1 MIDIP
6 VDFELYYD
14 KDYSLDRLPTTEYV
28 LDPRFEI
35 IGCGLRTPD
44 GCDHWISGD
53 ANHVRAELLRLVPDW
68 SAVRVV
74 AHNARLEA
82 SVLEWRLGIKPGAY
96 FCTMVGSRPHIL
108 PYTRSVSLYSVADY
122 LGVGKK
128 GDYVAKAKGK
138 HRTDFTAAELSGYG
152 DYCLSDVDLAAG
164 VFARLND
171 WLPAEEQE
179 TMDLTIKKFVRPKL
193 HLSAPTLAKR
203 LEEIKLSKEKLAS
216 LLKRAP
222 YNCTLADV
230 RSRPKFAAL
239 LKRLRV
245 EPPMKLNK
253 NGEATYAFAKDDLPF
268 KELLTHP
275 DPAIRDLI
283 SAKTALSSTMEE
295 GRIRRLTRIVELTEG
310 PLPVPLVYY
319 GAHPG
324 RLAGDDEINLQNL
337 PRVEYLK
344 DKVTVK
350 KGQLRFAL
358 IAPPGYSVVSA
369 DFSNIE
375 ARIVATLAGQSD
387 LVEAFREG
395 RDIYSEFASRIYGR
409 EILKDRDKPERFVGK
424 TCILGLG
431 YGMGHAKFHLKV
443 LQEGVAMDAR
453 EAARVVQLYRS
464 TYRKIPELW
473 RTLENMAN
481 TFMLKKGSMHPT
493 GPFVFCHERIILPN
507 GMPLIYPGLRWSGG
521 GFTFDSRFV
530 TSQDGEPVGRKIWG
544 GMYLENVSQALARI
558 IASRAELRLAKMNLP
573 TALQAHD
580 ELVWVVP
587 TAVVD
592 QVKKAVALVMTE
604 PVDFLPA
611 LPIAVEVKHG
621 PTYGDAK

>member
-1 MIDIP
+1 MLDVT

-14 KDYSLDRLPTTEYV
+14 KEYSLDRMSTTEYV

-35 IGCGLRTPD
+35 IGCGVRTPD
-44 GCDHWISGD
+44 GKDHWISGD

-68 SAVRVV
+68 STVRVV

-82 SVLEWRLGIKPGAY
+82 SVLEWRLGIKPAAY

-108 PYTRSVSLYSVADY
+108 PYTRSVSLYAVADY
-122 LGVGKK
+122 LDAGKK
-128 GDYVAKAKGK
+128 GDYVEKAKGK
-138 HRTDFTAAELSGYG
+138 HRTDFTGPELAEYG
-152 DYCLSDVDLAAG
+152 VYCVGDVDLSTNI
-164 VFARLND
+164 FDKLD
-171 WLPAEEQE
+171 EWLPVEEQE
-179 TMDLTIKKFVRPKL
+179 IMDLTIKKFVRPKL
-193 HLSAPTLAKR
+193 HLSVPALTKR
-203 LEEIKLSKEKLAS
+203 LEEMEIAKEKLAEI
-216 LLKRAP
+216 LQAQ
-222 YNCTLADV
+222 YNCTLKDV

-239 LKRLRV
+239 LQGLGV

-253 NGEATYAFAKDDLPF
+253 KGEATYAFAKDDLGF
-268 KELLTHP
+268 KELLTHE
-275 DPAIRDLI
+275 DQKVRDLV
-283 SAKTALSSTMEE
+283 SAKMALSSTMEE
-295 GRIRRLTRIVELTEG
+295 GRIRKLIRIAELTG
-310 PLPVPLVYY
+310 GALPVPLVYY

-324 RLAGDDEINLQNL
+324 RLSGDDEINLQNL
-337 PRVEYLK
+337 PRVVI
-344 DKVTVK
+344 DKKTGVVK
-350 KGQLRFAL
+350 KGHLRYTL
-358 IAPPGYSVVSA
+358 IAPPGYSVVAA

-375 ARIVATLAGQSD
+375 ARIVAVLAGQAD
-387 LVEAFREG
+387 LVEGFRDG
-395 RDIYSEFASRIYGR
+395 RDIYSEFATKIYGY
-409 EILKDRDKPERFVGK
+409 EVNKVDNPKERFVGK

-443 LQEGVAMDAR
+443 LQEGIAMDTR

-464 TYRKIPELW
+464 TYHRIPLLW
-473 RTLENMAN
+473 RWLESMAH
-481 TFMLKKGSMHPT
+481 TYMLKKGAMYPH
-493 GPFVFCHERIILPN
+493 GPFIFCNERIILPN

-558 IASRAELRLAKMNLP
+558 IASRAELKLAHMNLP
-573 TALQAHD
+573 TALQVHD

-592 QVKKAVALVMTE
+592 KVKTAVALVMTQ

-611 LPIAVEVKHG
+611 LPVAVEVKHG